1 MSTFHSSQISLL
13 EANANC
19 DYEKVLLDNLK
30 HQQSILER
38 LDIPGKADK
47 NETIAKKTPKY
58 ETTVSSRSITPRQ
71 SMRLNPSKCD
81 VDVDVNVNGPSA
93 SEDMSKSRG
102 WLFKIYL
109 HTYLPRKH
117 TSMQYLNYSVTES
130 GINGYV
136 HFRSRLSNPAKY
148 FNQNGSNFQCERV
161 KYDNIDP
168 PKVGSFTF
176 GIKPMTSIEKGKK
189 ERERWEDASTAV
201 TER

>member
-38 LDIPGKADK
+38 LDIPGKAEK
-47 NETIAKKTPKY
+47 NEAIAKKTPKY

-71 SMRLNPSKCD
+71 SKRLNPSKCD
-81 VDVDVNVNGPSA
+81 AGECQWPSA
-93 SEDMSKSRG
+93 REDMSKSRG

-189 ERERWEDASTAV
+189 EREQWEDASTAV
-201 TER
+201 TEK